1 MSLYS
6 TLLATLLPG
15 LVFLISTP
23 AASGQVPTSDSAAPA
38 SSDSLQPIG
47 ASPLPSD
54 SLRLQ
59 PGRDSAPTAD
69 TAQTS
74 SDTMLQSG
82 GRSAGALDTA
92 TADTAAA
99 DTTAA
104 PPAPADSILSAAC
117 SDPGGGTT
125 IARDLLVI
133 VFAPEAG
140 AGERAA
146 AAASV
151 DGRLLG
157 VAPSGQPG
165 AYYLE
170 VPSGGE
176 EHRLRAVADQLI
188 LLETVRQVGARAC
201 PPTAPP
207 DTTRQKSP

>member
-1 MSLYS
+1 MSLHS

-15 LVFLISTP
+15 LVFLISPP
-23 AASGQVPTSDSAAPA
+23 AASGQVPASDSAAPA
-38 SSDSLQPIG
+38 PSDSVQPSG
-47 ASPLPSD
+47 AAPLPSD

-59 PGRDSAPTAD
+59 PGRDSGPTAD

-82 GRSAGALDTA
+82 SRGAGALDTA
-92 TADTAAA
+92 SADTAAA
-99 DTTAA
+99 DTTTA
-104 PPAPADSILSAAC
+104 PAPADSVLSAAC
-117 SDPGGGTT
+117 SDPEGGTT
-125 IARDLLVI
+125 VARDLLVI
-133 VFAPEAG
+133 VFALETG

-157 VAPSGQPG
+157 PAPSGQPG

-176 EHRLRAVADQLI
+176 EHRLRAAADQLI